1 MEVICMLIKDFV
13 FFCRNGLKRYAVLP
27 DFAEG
32 YSFIYCFLLLL
43 QVLVQLKLPF
53 NLRIKIWY
61 YRAPE
66 IIFGATKYT
75 TAIDICSSL
84 CLLVRVE

>member
-1 MEVICMLIKDFV
+1 MLTL
-13 FFCRNGLKRYAVLP
+13 CAVLP
-27 DFAEG
+27 DFAEV
-32 YSFIYCFLLLL
+32 YSFSYCFL

-53 NLRIKIWY
+53 NLRINIWY

-66 IIFGATKYT
+66 IIFGATKYS

>member
-1 MEVICMLIKDFV
+1 MASGSLEKHLF
-13 FFCRNGLKRYAVLP
+13 RNKCAVLP
-27 DFAEG
+27 DFAEV
-32 YSFIYCFLLLL
+32 YSFSYCFLLLL

-53 NLRIKIWY
+53 NLRINIWY

-66 IIFGATKYT
+66 IIFGATIYT

>member
-1 MEVICMLIKDFV
+1 MSIK
-13 FFCRNGLKRYAVLP
+13 VLP
-27 DFAEG
+27 DFAEV
-32 YSFIYCFLLLL
+32 YSFIYCFLFLL
-43 QVLVQLKLPF
+43 QVLVQLKLAF

>member
-1 MEVICMLIKDFV
+1 MSIDFLSMNTWQV
-13 FFCRNGLKRYAVLP
+13 EALKSTFSAISVLP
-27 DFAEG
+27 DFAEV
-32 YSFIYCFLLLL
+32 YSFSYCFLLLL
-43 QVLVQLKLPF
+43 
-53 NLRIKIWY
+53 Y

-66 IIFGATKYT
+66 IIFGVTIYT

>member
-1 MEVICMLIKDFV
+1 MASGSLEKHLFRI
-13 FFCRNGLKRYAVLP
+13 LP
-27 DFAEG
+27 DFAEV
-32 YSFIYCFLLLL
+32 YSFSYCFL

-53 NLRIKIWY
+53 NLRINIWY

>member
-1 MEVICMLIKDFV
+1 
-13 FFCRNGLKRYAVLP
+13 
-27 DFAEG
+27 
-32 YSFIYCFLLLL
+32 YCFLLLL
-43 QVLVQLKLPF
+43 QVFVQLKLPF

-75 TAIDICSSL
+75 TAIDICSSCHL
-84 CLLVRVE
+84 IFELKFGTPLFAGESGVDQV

>member
-1 MEVICMLIKDFV
+1 MSIEVCFLYSAI
-13 FFCRNGLKRYAVLP
+13 LP
-27 DFAEG
+27 DFAEV

-75 TAIDICSSL
+75 TSIDICSRY
-84 CLLVRVE
+84 VQAV